1 MKKIKLGLILSLFL
15 FKITSFSQLKN
26 DSSFGKKIDFDKS
39 LKFNY
44 KQLIIPTV
52 LISYGII
59 GQGNNAIR
67 DFNYNI
73 RSQVLAQPN
82 HIGIDDYIQYLPAA
96 INLGL
101 SGVGVMGKHNFKY
114 KLIITATAA
123 LIMGTVVTTTKY
135 SVKEVRPDDSTA
147 NSFPSGHTANAFMGA
162 ELLYQEYKDVSPWYG
177 ISGYIV
183 AASTGVLRIQNNR
196 HWLTDVAAGAG
207 IGILSAKAAYWLF
220 PTINKIFTKNA
231 SNSRTKTAFLPY
243 YDGKNTGFGL
253 VSLF

>member
-1 MKKIKLGLILSLFL
+1 MKNLKSICFL
-15 FKITSFSQLKN
+15 VLLLVNMISFSQLKN
-26 DSSFGKKIDFDKS
+26 DTLSFKKVDFSKN

-44 KQLIIPTV
+44 KQLIIPTALV
-52 LISYGII
+52 TYGII
-59 GQGNNAIR
+59 GQGNNGIR
-67 DFNYNI
+67 DLNFNI
-73 RSQVLAQPN
+73 RSQVLAN
-82 HIGIDDYIQYLPAA
+82 SNRIGIDDYIQYLPAA
-96 INLGL
+96 TNFGL
-101 SGVGVMGKHNFKY
+101 SAIGVEGKHNFKD

-135 SVKEVRPDDSTA
+135 TVKEVRPDGSAA

-177 ISGYIV
+177 ISGYVV
-183 AASTGVLRIQNNR
+183 AASTGILRIQNNR

-220 PTINKIFTKNA
+220 PLVNKIFTKSEA
-231 SNSRTKTAFLPY
+231 NSQTKTAFLPF

-253 VSLF
+253 VSTF

>member
-26 DSSFGKKIDFDKS
+26 DSSFAKKIDFDKN

-52 LISYGII
+52 LVSYGII

-67 DFNYNI
+67 HLNYNI
-73 RSQVLAQPN
+73 RNQVIASPDHLSVDN
-82 HIGIDDYIQYLPAA
+82 YIQYLPAVT
-96 INLGL
+96 NLGL
-101 SGVGVMGKHNFKY
+101 SAIGIKGKHNFKD
-114 KLIITATAA
+114 KLIITASAA
-123 LIMGTVVTTTKY
+123 LIMGTVVTVTKY

-177 ISGYIV
+177 ISGYII

-196 HWLTDVAAGAG
+196 HWLTDVTSGAG

-220 PTINKIFTKNA
+220 PAINKIFIKNN
-231 SNSRTKTAFLPY
+231 SNSKTKTAFLPY